1 MKEMKEKKKCPF
13 NLTPCMEKECVLF
26 DSEVGQCEFKDMSK
40 FIGECINEIV
50 KAVED
55 KERD

>member
-1 MKEMKEKKKCPF
+1 MKEKKKCPF

-26 DSEVGQCEFKDMSK
+26 DSEIGQCEFKDMSK
-40 FIGECINEIV
+40 FIGECFNEIV

-55 KERD
+55 KDHD